1 MVKALARN
9 RNFCKIKNSF
19 PFNNK
24 RSFKFVNYFYCSE
37 LVIEIKEKKPELPKV
52 DSLKFKLLLGLIRSN
67 SSILRSVY
75 RYLSFLNSLPIKG
88 KKKKKKGS

>member
-1 MVKALARN
+1 M
-9 RNFCKIKNSF
+9 
-19 PFNNK
+19 
-24 RSFKFVNYFYCSE
+24 
-37 LVIEIKEKKPELPKV
+37 IEIKEKKPELPKV

-88 KKKKKKGS
+88 KKKKEVNRAIYRKKCKEGEN